1 CRQANCYS
9 SSSEITPSAREDC
22 ANHVQIISPKPARL
36 SSGARHQ
43 AESHALSSVNSHHA
57 LTMALAPAA
66 ESSSL
71 MSCQT
76 IQRLNINFNNGSST
90 AASSTACSTR
100 VAAAST
106 ARSTRAAASSK
117 PTQLHQP
124 HHLGLI
130 NHTAAAASS
139 SPRSS

>member
-1 CRQANCYS
+1 CQQTNCYS
-9 SSSEITPSAREDC
+9 SSSEITPNVREDC

-76 IQRLNINFNNGSST
+76 IQRLNINFNNGS
-90 AASSTACSTR
+90 TR

-106 ARSTRAAASSK
+106 ACSTRAAASSK